1 MGFHFMDLIIIAAI
15 GLALFG
21 PKALQSVARS
31 AGRGAAQAKAMKD
44 KIMSELPLE
53 DITKVTDQIPR
64 VPLSSHQAIDMLM
77 TPKPVEERAKDALS
91 ARNETK
97 VDQRAND
104 EARENHG

>member
-1 MGFHFMDLIIIAAI
+1 MGFHFVDLIIIAAI

-44 KIMSELPLE
+44 KVMSELPLQE
-53 DITKVTDQIPR
+53 ITKVTDQIPR
-64 VPLSSHQAIDMLM
+64 VPLNSHQAVHMLM
-77 TPKPVEERAKDALS
+77 APEPVKEGAKDALS

-97 VDQRAND
+97 VDQRASD
-104 EARENHG
+104 EAR